1 MRRSIALTV
10 LAAATALSAACG
22 GGSSGQATL
31 QTAAAA
37 GAAAGTAAPQ
47 AVGADPQAAAGSLP
61 QVTTSESGGGNDGP
75 EAKLPQGMSAD
86 KATTAGMGSDGAPV
100 ISVMGTDTSCI
111 PDMTTVPAGKV
122 WFKLTNKGNKITE
135 LYLESPKAKE
145 LVEVEKVTTGNSGA
159 FATKVK
165 AGSYLIACEPGMN
178 DVQIRTPLT
187 VTPGS

>member
-22 GGSSGQATL
+22 GGSAGQ
-31 QTAAAA
+31 
-37 GAAAGTAAPQ
+37 AAPQ
-47 AVGADPQAAAGSLP
+47 AAAATGGAAQPAAGADPQPVAGSIP
-61 QVTTSESGGGNDGP
+61 QVTVSESGGGNDGP
-75 EAKLPQGMSAD
+75 AAKLPHGTTAD
-86 KATTAGMGSDGAPV
+86 KAAAAGMGTDGAPV
-100 ISVMGTDTSCI
+100 ISVIGTDTSCI
-111 PDMTTVPAGKV
+111 PDMTTVPAGKI
-122 WFKLTNKGNKITE
+122 WIKLTNKGSKITE
-135 LYLESPKAKE
+135 LYLESPEAKE

-159 FATKVK
+159 FSTKVK